1 MVALIRHPG
10 VSQGP
15 MGPIHAMA
23 RTPRRY
29 AVHLHL
35 SGGQSEIVYF
45 KTLEA
50 FQQWYGGVLT
60 SASSSSASPSA
71 SDTFVNVPM
80 DDLEGEY
87 LVVRPSALI
96 GIRVEPLYGSLDA

>member
-1 MVALIRHPG
+1 
-10 VSQGP
+10 
-15 MGPIHAMA
+15 MA

-35 SGGQSEIVYF
+35 SGGQSEIAHF

-50 FQQWYGGVLT
+50 FQQWYGGGLT
-60 SASSSSASPSA
+60 AGASSSAA

-80 DDLEGEY
+80 GDLEGEY
-87 LVVRPSALI
+87 LVVRPSAVI
-96 GIRVEPLYGSLDA
+96 GIRVEPLYGSLDD

>member
-1 MVALIRHPG
+1 
-10 VSQGP
+10 
-15 MGPIHAMA
+15 MA

-35 SGGQSEIVYF
+35 SGGQSETTHF

-60 SASSSSASPSA
+60 AAS

-80 DDLEGEY
+80 GDLEGEY
-87 LVVRPSALI
+87 LVVRPSAVI
-96 GIRVEPLYGSLDA
+96 GIRVEPLYGSLDD